1 MPLRLDGIP
10 LERTYF
16 RLPARLRST
25 HTCEMLL
32 TCSYSYRSHF
42 KLTASKSQSTRSS
55 PELPICE
62 LVRRPSGLRQVFR
75 VVAQTEDFISCLC
88 STGMIWVVALIE
100 VGVVGT
106 ARDKKKKMQSSKKN
120 SSSLM
125 SPVIWYWS
133 TLTSLPMML
142 MKSLSGHKLFLTMR
156 TVLATLP
163 QYASPKPLLQQGK
176 LLTDQS
182 LGNLGGLF
190 WL

>member
-42 KLTASKSQSTRSS
+42 KLTASKSQSTGSS

-106 ARDKKKKMQSSKKN
+106 TRDIKKKDA
-120 SSSLM
+120 
-125 SPVIWYWS
+125 VIEEEFVKFDV
-133 TLTSLPMML
+133 TSHL
-142 MKSLSGHKLFLTMR
+142 
-156 TVLATLP
+156 VLANVD
-163 QYASPKPLLQQGK
+163 KPSN
-176 LLTDQS
+176 DVNEVPIRS
-182 LGNLGGLF
+182 
-190 WL
+190 